1 MRNSHHTLTTI
12 ALVSNL
18 CRQVYFC
25 SNYFFSVPRL
35 GFFLDE
41 AQKTH
46 KFVLVLFHLKFFA
59 MATSKKSVMSFK
71 NLQFYL
77 NSDKSHR
84 GTNAGMGST
93 AQTATLLQLDNQDIL
108 PMIERANELLVSN
121 TLPRVLLAVI
131 ELQLFYGLRISE
143 CLNIT
148 TSDVSSTGHIRV
160 RGSKGSND
168 RIVIPYRFS
177 SFWQNEAKALL
188 PLVNVYS
195 RFWFYRQYKSLGLYA
210 IFGNSRV
217 HSVTH
222 LFRHLNILS
231 LKENFNETDLTRK
244 FIGHK
249 SIKSTMHYERKKKL

>member
-1 MRNSHHTLTTI
+1 
-12 ALVSNL
+12 
-18 CRQVYFC
+18 
-25 SNYFFSVPRL
+25 
-35 GFFLDE
+35 
-41 AQKTH
+41 
-46 KFVLVLFHLKFFA
+46 
-59 MATSKKSVMSFK
+59 MSFK
-71 NLQFYL
+71 NLQLYL
-77 NSDKSHR
+77 PVYKCER
-84 GTNAGMGST
+84 GTKAGPTLGAQST
-93 AQTATLLQLDNQDIL
+93 TLLHPDNLDIL
-108 PMIERANELLVSN
+108 PLIERANELLLSN

-148 TSDVSSTGHIRV
+148 TSDISSTGHIRV

-188 PLVNVYS
+188 PIGNIYS
-195 RFWFYRQYKSLGLYA
+195 RFWFYRQYKALGLYA
-210 IFGNSRV
+210 IFGASKV
-217 HSVTH
+217 YSVTH

-231 LKENFNETDLTRK
+231 LKDNFNETDLTRK